1 MLILLTAWLVHNW
14 WKLLI
19 GLLAMIAVI
28 EYNYYYKKP
37 GKRGSGEEEP
47 DKKES
52 DKESPE
58 AEKTDKEDPEAEG
71 SAPDRNT

>member
-37 GKRGSGEEEP
+37 GKKGSGEEGPDKEESDEGTPETDEP
-47 DKKES
+47 DKK
-52 DKESPE
+52 
-58 AEKTDKEDPEAEG
+58 DPETER
-71 SAPDRNT
+71 SVPDQNT